1 MLSLSRRTTLGA
13 LGAAAALPFLPAR
26 GEATGALNFLA
37 VGDWGRGGAFHQKEV
52 AMRMGETA
60 SATHARFIVSVG
72 DNFYE
77 DGVAGIDD
85 PAWVN
90 SYERVYDAPALQ
102 VPWYV
107 ALGNH
112 DAESPG
118 VRAPLAAR
126 YGVSPE
132 ACYYAL
138 DLAGLRFIFLD
149 VAHWTSASGDTS
161 PYLDPE
167 LHDRGQIRGMGPDA
181 DQLAWLERELQ
192 AADRPVALVSH
203 TPLGY
208 RAAYPMPTL
217 PYGTPAE
224 KRETSVVDVM
234 GDVLQRQTVR
244 AMLRSCPR
252 VKVAFSGHWHVSD
265 MVVEDGIAFC
275 QTASL
280 REYPFEFRVVDVA
293 ETTLRVSTLGLSGA
307 FQRQSYIEAWG
318 SSWIAGTPDNRS
330 FEVQLD

>member
-1 MLSLSRRTTLGA
+1 MPQRFVVITDTHFLAPGHRVVGKTWWNRVLETSCDEI
-13 LGAAAALPFLPAR
+13 AAALV
-26 GEATGALNFLA
+26 EAVRRAEPDFVVHCGDF
-37 VGDWGRGGAFHQKEV
+37 VGYPHP
-52 AMRMGETA
+52 
-60 SATHARFIVSVG
+60 
-72 DNFYE
+72 DNFAFAL
-77 DGVAGIDD
+77 GVMDRLGC
-85 PAWVN
+85 
-90 SYERVYDAPALQ
+90 
-102 VPWYV
+102 PWYV